1 MNCKLLIDGIF
12 CYLLFLGTYLTLETF
27 VIFCW
32 RQLPGYLIA
41 ALESN
46 YWYIVINRQAA
57 SIA

>member
-1 MNCKLLIDGIF
+1 MGYSAIWF
-12 CYLLFLGTYLTLETF
+12 FLGTYVTLETF

-32 RQLPGYLIA
+32 RQLLSYLIA
-41 ALESN
+41 ALEGI